1 MSGWLDKYFDENI
14 TNKFGAGFLRSS
26 AIYNFAAGEFYFH
39 LLLGLL
45 SAAFALINVFEYFK
59 MYMANQATA
68 IPFMI
73 VINVFLGILALIAG
87 IAGLILCVKDI
98 PYAFRCTSIYRLS
111 AIISGM
117 LFSLIGILATIGLVI
132 FAFVPRDAFESF
144 IVNAQG

>member
-26 AIYNFAAGEFYFH
+26 AIYNYAAGEFYFH

-98 PYAFRCTSIYRLS
+98 P
-111 AIISGM
+111 
-117 LFSLIGILATIGLVI
+117 
-132 FAFVPRDAFESF
+132 
-144 IVNAQG
+144 